1 MTDRAIKEERSL
13 TAVNEPPS
21 MLDSYVYLCIYTL
34 AMLLT
39 QRLSTYVRTY
49 VRKYLRIGGTS
60 LPFSRRCSRCL
71 GARHL
76 LGVSSYAM
84 YILILCTAWLHGAMT
99 KRKRL
104 RLFTLDDALAKILS
118 GSRLLNDLRT

>member
-13 TAVNEPPS
+13 TAVNEPSS
-21 MLDSYVYLCIYTL
+21 MLDSYVYPCIYTL

-39 QRLSTYVRTY
+39 QRLSTY

-71 GARHL
+71 DARHL
-76 LGVSSYAM
+76 LGVSSYAT
-84 YILILCTAWLHGAMT
+84 YILMHGLVANGAMT

-104 RLFTLDDALAKILS
+104 GLFTLHDALARILS
-118 GSRLLNDLRT
+118 GSRLLFNDLRIAV